1 MSSIAF
7 IGLGNMGGPMAANL
21 IKDGHTVTGFD
32 LGTGAMEAFVAAGGH
47 RAASAA
53 QALAGAEFVVTMLPA
68 GPQVRDVWLHQ
79 GGLIDVLTKAEPG
92 QVKPLLI
99 DCSTID
105 VASANAVYAAAKE
118 AGFDMI
124 DAPVS
129 GGTGGA
135 INGTLTFMVGG
146 SEDAFAKAKPV
157 LSGMGKTIV
166 LAGGPGM
173 GQVAKI
179 CNNMMLG
186 INMVGLSE
194 ALILGERLG
203 LSPAKLHEIC
213 APSTSQSWA
222 LTSYC
227 PAPGVVPS
235 APSNRDFAPGFM
247 AALMAKDMQLSQA
260 AAETA
265 NVPTPLGALAASFYQ
280 KVCDEGEGRR
290 DFSYVYMWLG
300 EQDRSDFT
308 K

>member
-21 IKDGHTVTGFD
+21 IKAGHTVSGFD
-32 LGTGAMEAFVAAGGH
+32 LGAAALEAFTAAGG
-47 RAASAA
+47 RKAASAA
-53 QALAGAEFVVTMLPA
+53 EALAGAEFVVTMLPA
-68 GPQVRDVWLHQ
+68 GPQVRDVWLNQ
-79 GGLIDVLTKAEPG
+79 GGLIDVLSQSGDA
-92 QVKPLLI
+92 KPLLI

-105 VASANAVYAAAKE
+105 VASAQAVYEAAKT

-146 SEDAFAKAKPV
+146 NEAAFEKAKSV
-157 LSGMGKTIV
+157 LASMGKTIV

-203 LSPAKLHEIC
+203 LSAAKLHEIC

-227 PAPGVVPS
+227 PAPGVVAS
-235 APSNRDFAPGFM
+235 APSNRDYAPGFM

-260 AAETA
+260 AAESA

-280 KVCDEGEGRR
+280 KVCDEGEGKR

-300 EQDRSDFT
+300 EQDRGDFT

>member
-21 IKDGHTVTGFD
+21 IKAGHKVTGFD
-32 LGTGAMEAFVAAGGH
+32 LGPVALEAFALAGG
-47 RAASAA
+47 RKAASAA
-53 QALAGAEFVVTMLPA
+53 EALAGAEVVITMLPA

-79 GGLIDVLTKAEPG
+79 GGLIDVLSKAG
-92 QVKPLLI
+92 GAKPLLI

-105 VASANAVYAAAKE
+105 VASSHAVCEAAQA
-118 AGFDMI
+118 AGFDML

-146 SEDAFAKAKPV
+146 SEEAFARAKPV
-157 LSGMGKTIV
+157 LAGMGKTIV

-194 ALILGERLG
+194 ALILAERLG
-203 LSPAKLHEIC
+203 LPAAKLHEIC
-213 APSTSQSWA
+213 APSTGQSWA

-227 PAPGVVPS
+227 PAPGVVPT

-260 AAETA
+260 AAEAA

-280 KVCDEGEGRR
+280 KMCDEDEGGR

-300 EQDRSDFT
+300 EQDRNDF
-308 K
+308 KK

>member
-1 MSSIAF
+1 MTSIAF

-21 IKDGHTVTGFD
+21 IKAGHSVTGFD
-32 LGTGAMEAFVAAGGH
+32 LGPAALAAFVAAGGKA
-47 RAASAA
+47 AASAA
-53 QALAGAEFVVTMLPA
+53 DALAGADFVVSMLPA
-68 GPQVRDVWLHQ
+68 GPQVRDVWLNQ
-79 GGLIDVLTKAEPG
+79 GGLIDVLTKTG
-92 QVKPLLI
+92 IKPMLI

-105 VASANAVYAAAKE
+105 VASAQAVYEAARQ
-118 AGFDMI
+118 AGFDMV

-146 SEDAFAKAKPV
+146 SEEGFAKAQPV
-157 LSGMGKTIV
+157 LAGMGKTIV

-203 LSPAKLHEIC
+203 LSAAKLHEIC

-260 AAETA
+260 AAESA

-300 EQDRSDFT
+300 EQDRSDFR
-308 K
+308 

>member
-21 IKDGHTVTGFD
+21 IKAGHTVAGFD
-32 LGTGAMEAFVAAGGH
+32 LGPAALEAFALAGG
-47 RAASAA
+47 RKAASAA
-53 QALAGAEFVVTMLPA
+53 EALAGAEFVITMLPA

-79 GGLIDVLTKAEPG
+79 GGLIDVLSKAG
-92 QVKPLLI
+92 GAKPLLI

-105 VASANAVYAAAKE
+105 VASAQAVCEAAKQ

-135 INGTLTFMVGG
+135 VNGTLTFMVGG
-146 SEDAFAKAKPV
+146 SETAFARAKP
-157 LSGMGKTIV
+157 LLGGMGKTIV

-194 ALILGERLG
+194 ALILAERLG
-203 LSPAKLHEIC
+203 LSAAKLYEIC

-247 AALMAKDMQLSQA
+247 AALMAKDMQLSQS
-260 AAETA
+260 AAESA

-280 KVCDEGEGRR
+280 KVCDDGEGGR

-300 EQDRSDFT
+300 EQERSDFG

>member
-21 IKDGHTVTGFD
+21 IKAGHTVTGFD
-32 LGTGAMEAFVAAGGH
+32 LGPAALEAFVAAGGH
-47 RAASAA
+47 KAASAA
-53 QALAGAEFVVTMLPA
+53 EALAGADFVVTMLPA

-79 GGLIDVLTKAEPG
+79 GGLIDVLSKTAAAK
-92 QVKPLLI
+92 KPLLI

-105 VASANAVYAAAKE
+105 VASAHAVYEEARK

-146 SEDAFAKAKPV
+146 SEAAFETAKPV
-157 LSGMGKTIV
+157 LAGMGKTIV

-260 AAETA
+260 AAESA

-300 EQDRSDFT
+300 DQERSDFNQ
-308 K
+308 

>member
-21 IKDGHTVTGFD
+21 IKAGHKVTGFD
-32 LGTGAMEAFVAAGGH
+32 LGAAALEAFAVAGG
-47 RAASAA
+47 RKAASAA
-53 QALAGAEFVVTMLPA
+53 EALQGAEVVITMLPA

-79 GGLIDVLTKAEPG
+79 GGLIDALGKSGA
-92 QVKPLLI
+92 KPLLI

-105 VASANAVYAAAKE
+105 VASAKAVSDAATQ
-118 AGFDMI
+118 AGFEMI

-146 SEDAFAKAKPV
+146 SEEAFAKAQPV
-157 LSGMGKTIV
+157 LANMGKTIV

-194 ALILGERLG
+194 ALILAERLG
-203 LSPAKLHEIC
+203 LSAAKLHEIC

-260 AAETA
+260 AAESA

-280 KVCDEGEGRR
+280 KVCDEGEGQR

-300 EQDRSDFT
+300 EQQRGDFG